1 MLAAVSFVK
10 GVAGYLWPYGGANS
24 DNNTTP
30 EASSDTPVVPEAPSQ
45 SQAIQE
51 ISRDIPSSSQ
61 QATSNTAAAHD
72 VAAIAAS
79 HIETWPKSNSSI
91 PKPKPQSK

>member
-10 GVAGYLWPYGGANS
+10 GVAGYLWPYGAATS

-30 EASSDTPVVPEAPSQ
+30 EASDTPVVPEAPSQ
-45 SQAIQE
+45 SQANQE
-51 ISRDIPSSSQ
+51 NSRDIPSCSQ
-61 QATSNTAAAHD
+61 QATPNTGAAAHD